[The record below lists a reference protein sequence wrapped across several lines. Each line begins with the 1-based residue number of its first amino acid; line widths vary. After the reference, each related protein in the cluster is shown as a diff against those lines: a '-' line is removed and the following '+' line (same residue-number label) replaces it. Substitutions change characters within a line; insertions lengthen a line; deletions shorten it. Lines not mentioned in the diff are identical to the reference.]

1 MSLLLQILDSV
12 LTFFYPRGDIQSM
25 RGIPPKKFKRSI
37 QMDSYSCGAHA
48 TLMALHHFKQTDLTI
63 TDVKYMTQTDKQG
76 TAEEPI
82 ISCLR
87 SRGLTAFKL
96 RRLTIPRMR
105 VLLGRGHILITEVD
119 GDHYCV
125 VHGIDDEFVYL
136 ADPATLRV
144 VARQA
149 PLREFAARKD
159 GSGIAVRR

>member
-1 MSLLLQILDSV
+1 MSLLLQILDNFI
-12 LTFFYPRGDIQSM
+12 TFFYPTGDIQSM
-25 RGIPPKKFKRSI
+25 RGIPTKKFKRSI

-48 TLMALHHFKQTDLTI
+48 TLMALRHFKQTGLTI
-63 TDVKYMTQTDKQG
+63 KDVKYMTQTDKQG
-76 TAEEPI
+76 TGEEPI

-105 VLLGRGHILITEVD
+105 ALLGRGHILITEVD

-125 VHGIDDEFVYL
+125 VHGIDDEYVYL
-136 ADPATLRV
+136 ADPAVLRS
-144 VARQA
+144 ASRQT

-159 GSGIAVRR
+159 GSGIAVRG